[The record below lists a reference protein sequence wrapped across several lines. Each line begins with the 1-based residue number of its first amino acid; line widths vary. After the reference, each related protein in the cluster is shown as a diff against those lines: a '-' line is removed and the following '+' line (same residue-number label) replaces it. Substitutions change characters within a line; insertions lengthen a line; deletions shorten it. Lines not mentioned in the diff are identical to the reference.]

1 MGRHHRVIVTCAV
14 LASAFL
20 LAGCETSDM
29 MDKIQDMIPFGDNKK
44 PLQGE
49 RKQVFPEGV
58 PGVPQG
64 VPPDMM
70 KGSQTQMA
78 APPPAEQAAAP
89 PPEQPKPKKAAVKKK
104 PAAQP
109 AAAAN
114 QPPPPTQSATVQPA
128 PQSARPDPPASAARP
143 GRLRGHALRPCPGG
157 SRPRGSS

>member
-70 KGSQTQMA
+70 KGAQSQMDAPPPVEA
-78 APPPAEQAAAP
+78 APPP
-89 PPEQPKPKKAAVKKK
+89 PEKPKPKKAAVKKK
-104 PAAQP
+104 PPAQP
-109 AAAAN
+109 AAAAE
-114 QPPPPTQSATVQPA
+114 PPPTQSATVQQA
-128 PQSARPDPPASAARP
+128 PQSAWPPPMQPANSPVAPYPAQP
-143 GRLRGHALRPCPGG
+143 
-157 SRPRGSS
+157 SR